1 MITVPE
7 EKCPSFKNVKE
18 NWAHLAEKN
27 SQTVVKITTIFRLS
41 WQCLNRII
49 IKIF

>member
-7 EKCPSFKNVKE
+7 EKCPSFINAKE

-27 SQTVVKITTIFRLS
+27 SQTVVRSL
-41 WQCLNRII
+41 QYLGYHDNV
-49 IKIF
+49 